1 MKIIKPYVEF
11 IDEPNYLKK
20 IESAGRVCYKSEDL
34 ITEDSAE
41 RFIANVLKRG
51 HESVIEHANFIVEMC
66 TELYAEFKLSIDVMQ
81 SHGIKIMLNVTE
93 CPLRNVFMISGNA
106 RMWRDYFRNLDI
118 MNTEPQF
125 IRLFKDYPQ
134 LFADVLPENLE
145 TKKPALPFY
154 TFLDDSYLSTNNEKK
169 THIMQTVRIVCDRGV
184 THEIVRHRLAS
195 YSQESSRYCNYS
207 KDKFGNEITFIKPCF
222 FEENT
227 KQYELWKSQCESA
240 EKAYFELLNFG
251 AKPEEAR
258 DVLPNSLKT
267 EIVMSAYIS
276 EWEHFFELR
285 CDIPAHPQMREIALP
300 LLKMFYDKYPT
311 IFKNLYE
318 RYKDDLPTA

>member
-20 IESAGRVCYKSEDL
+20 IELAGRVCYKSEDL

-51 HESVIEHANFIVEMC
+51 HESVIEHANFIVGMC
-66 TELYAEFKLSIDVMQ
+66 TELYAEFKRSIDVMQ

-106 RMWRDYFRNLDI
+106 RMWRDYFRSLDI
-118 MNTEPQF
+118 MITEPQF

-134 LFADVLPENLE
+134 LFADVLPENIE

-154 TFLDDSYLSTNNEKK
+154 TFLDDSYLSTDNEKK

-195 YSQESSRYCNYS
+195 YSQESSRYCCYT
-207 KDKFGNEITFIKPCF
+207 KDKFGNEITVIKPLF
-222 FEENT
+222 FDENSEE
-227 KQYELWKSQCESA
+227 YGIWKNSCENS
-240 EKAYFELLNFG
+240 EMAYFDLISAG
-251 AKPEEAR
+251 ATPEKAR

-267 EIVMSAYIS
+267 EIVMSAYLS
-276 EWEHFFELR
+276 EWEHFFKLR
-285 CDIPAHPQMREIALP
+285 CSKAAHPQMREIALP
-300 LLKMFYDKYPT
+300 LLKMFGDRYPE
-311 IFKNLYE
+311 IFKDLCEEYADE
-318 RYKDDLPTA
+318 LPTT